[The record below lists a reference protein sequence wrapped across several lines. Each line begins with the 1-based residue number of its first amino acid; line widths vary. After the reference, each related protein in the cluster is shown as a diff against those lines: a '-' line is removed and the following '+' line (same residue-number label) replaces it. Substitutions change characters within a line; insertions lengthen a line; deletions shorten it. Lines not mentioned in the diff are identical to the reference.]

1 VRVPCPARA
10 DTCYPYGDPRIIAG
24 TGTCALE
31 LAQDAGP
38 LDTVVVP
45 VGGGACCRAR
55 RSRCGRYRPRRRIVG
70 VELEASPDVQQSL
83 LAGRRVTVPISPSIA
98 EGQLLD
104 TPGGATFGVIASLV
118 DEIVT
123 VADAEILDAVRLLFE
138 RAKLVVEPSGGSAVA
153 AVLAG
158 RLRGDPLG
166 IVLSGLNISAE
177 RFAELIGP

>member
-1 VRVPCPARA
+1 
-10 DTCYPYGDPRIIAG
+10 
-24 TGTCALE
+24 
-31 LAQDAGP
+31 
-38 LDTVVVP
+38 
-45 VGGGACCRAR
+45 
-55 RSRCGRYRPRRRIVG
+55 
-70 VELEASPDVQQSL
+70 VQQSL

-104 TPGGATFGVIASLV
+104 TPGGITFGVIASLV